1 MTILGP
7 HEGAERD
14 PVGLGELDL
23 AEPGLE
29 QGRQGRNRK
38 ALDKPSAAAAT
49 SREFSARSASANSCG
64 ASLIVAQG
72 RLCKL
77 LNRVKRRPRRFTMRG
92 MSRACNNF

>member
-49 SREFSARSASANSCG
+49 SREFSARSASANSRG
-64 ASLIVAQG
+64 ASPESLIVAQG

-92 MSRACNNF
+92 MSRA